1 MKPIDI
7 VCFQILRAQ
16 TDVVK
21 LQLQSVFPQG
31 HYHIDSLQ
39 NGRVGCAI
47 AAAEQVKVLD
57 SGCKGD
63 GSSAWMLIESEVGP
77 IRIAPMYG
85 TADRNRRVDLWRW
98 FEQQKQ
104 DKTWL
109 YCGNLNMVELQDDSL
124 SPSPLLHGAEAR
136 QWAKITD
143 QLDLIDLYFTAAV
156 RSGQRYTRQAV
167 RGGVLQQA
175 RVDRIHVNNRGEWME
190 YVEVLE
196 HDGGQ
201 ALSDS
206 SSAS

>member
-1 MKPIDI
+1 VEM
-7 VCFQILRAQ
+7 VR
-16 TDVVK
+16 
-21 LQLQSVFPQG
+21 
-31 HYHIDSLQ
+31 
-39 NGRVGCAI
+39 
-47 AAAEQVKVLD
+47 AAETGQNLVVLWQL
-57 SGCKGD
+57 K
-63 GSSAWMLIESEVGP
+63 
-77 IRIAPMYG
+77 YG
-85 TADRNRRVDLWRW
+85 RTS
-98 FEQQKQ
+98 
-104 DKTWL
+104 
-109 YCGNLNMVELQDDSL
+109 DDSL

-143 QLDLIDLYFTAAV
+143 QLDLMDLYFTAAV
-156 RSGQRYTRQAV
+156 RTGPRYTRQAV